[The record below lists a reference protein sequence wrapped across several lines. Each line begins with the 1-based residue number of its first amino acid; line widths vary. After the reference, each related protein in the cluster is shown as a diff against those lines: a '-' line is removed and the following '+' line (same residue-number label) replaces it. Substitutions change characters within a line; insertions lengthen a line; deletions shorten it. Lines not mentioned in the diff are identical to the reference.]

1 MPLFLFIWFLTRR
14 SIQGFSMTGDDTYLS
29 VAGESYGIYKE
40 KGSKFLAFAFPVNSE
55 SDIRRQLD
63 HIKKKYHD
71 ARHHC
76 YAYTLGKDKKI
87 FRASDDGE
95 PNHSAG
101 DPILGQI
108 RAKNLSD
115 VLIIV
120 VRYFGGTKLGM
131 GGLINAYRTAAAEAI
146 SQSRIIEKVVVSIII
161 VDFEY
166 GAMND
171 VMKVIKAFDL
181 TILEQDFNLQC
192 RIKLSVRQKHLDE
205 ALSQLQNFGTVEL
218 LP

>member
-29 VAGESYGIYKE
+29 IAGESGGIYKE
-40 KGSKFLAFAFPVNSE
+40 KGSKFLAFALPVNSE
-55 SDIRRQLD
+55 SDIRQKLD

-87 FRASDDGE
+87 FRANDDGE

-115 VLIIV
+115 VLIVV
-120 VRYFGGTKLGM
+120 VRYFGGTKLGV
-131 GGLINAYRTAAAEAI
+131 GGLINAYKTAAAEALA
-146 SQSRIIEKVVVSIII
+146 QNRIIEKVVVSIII
-161 VDFEY
+161 IDFEY

-205 ALSQLQNFGTVEL
+205 VLLLLRNFGTVEV